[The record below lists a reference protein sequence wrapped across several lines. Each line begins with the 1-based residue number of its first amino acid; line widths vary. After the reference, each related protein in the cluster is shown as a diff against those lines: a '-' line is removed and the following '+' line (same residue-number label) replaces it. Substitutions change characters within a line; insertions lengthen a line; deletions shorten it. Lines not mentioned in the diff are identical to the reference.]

1 MDFTVSTDASN
12 NPTMHQDLAVKK
24 GTADDQL
31 TFSVSLLG
39 HNDEGPKPM
48 I

>member
-1 MDFTVSTDASN
+1 
-12 NPTMHQDLAVKK
+12 LAVKK

-39 HNDEGPKPM
+39 HMMKAPNL
-48 I
+48 